1 MSKDIT
7 FMKLFLAGITIA
19 ENAMIYNFVSRLAK
33 AKCECSEDW
42 RREAIT
48 AMTAFNFISILM
60 GLFFNRQGQ
69 GQGAPLSYSFML
81 MLYSAIYVTIILSYS
96 YKLRQ
101 DKCKCAQGLDAS
113 VIYYTRA
120 INILLVILL
129 LTVSLTATIVML
141 GLFLRSKK

>member
-1 MSKDIT
+1 
-7 FMKLFLAGITIA
+7 MKLFFAGLTIA

-48 AMTAFNFISILM
+48 AMTAFNFFSILM
-60 GLFFNRQGQ
+60 ALFLDMKRQG
-69 GQGAPLSYSFML
+69 SYSFML
-81 MLYSAIYVTIILSYS
+81 MFYSLIYFVIVLSYT

-101 DKCKCAQGLDAS
+101 DKCKCAEGLDAS

-120 INILLVILL
+120 IDVLLIVLM
-129 LTVSLTATIVML
+129 LTAVVMISV
-141 GLFLRSKK
+141 FSSSKK